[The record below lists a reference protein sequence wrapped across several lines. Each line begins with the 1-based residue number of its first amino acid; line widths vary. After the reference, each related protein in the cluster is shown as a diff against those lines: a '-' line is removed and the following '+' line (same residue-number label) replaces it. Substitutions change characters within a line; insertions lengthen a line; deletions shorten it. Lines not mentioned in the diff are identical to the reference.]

1 MYENARVLF
10 VAAWYVTTGALFGTT
25 ILNILTLG
33 SHLDY
38 LLAAAVAWGIAML
51 GTVITSI

>member
-1 MYENARVLF
+1 MYENARMVF
-10 VAAWYVTTGALFGTT
+10 VAAWYVTTGALFGTV
-25 ILNILTLG
+25 ILNIVTWG

-38 LLAAAVAWGIAML
+38 LLAAAIAWGVAML